1 MRLSRTLLVHIT
13 IEFWKLLL
21 VTTAVLLAV
30 IAFAVTVKP
39 LADGKLQPLEALKFM
54 GLASFPMLAYA
65 LPFAACFSATLVYH
79 RLASENEAQA
89 AASGGISHRSLLLPA
104 LVTGVVLAIGLS
116 ALHEVAIPRFLRSM
130 ERLVK
135 ADTAELLVRMV
146 RRGEA
151 VQLGGRWIYADW
163 AQRVAPPAG
172 STAVDQIVLKNAVLI
187 STDKDFRPITEGTAE
202 LVAVGF
208 YKMGEADAGGSRM
221 RVVLRAKNMVG
232 RERDRAIVR
241 QELVQLPTFDV
252 PSLLED
258 NPKFLTWSELRG
270 LRTKPE
276 AMNFIE
282 RRRAL
287 LALEIARADSLEG
300 IKGSLADRGVAEFVD
315 NEGRALTV
323 RGTGIVPDPE
333 GGYRIEAP
341 AGTSIETRRTPGAGA
356 AALRTVSPA
365 ARLIPTAPDELS
377 TGAVQFKLE
386 LSRPETFSGDG
397 SQERAGGSLTQLV
410 LAGLRSRTDMSAALS
425 AQSGAELLRTA
436 GAGSWGPGAASV
448 QSAAAD
454 LQKKTDDLAR
464 EVTSKQHER
473 LAQSACCLI
482 MVLTGAV
489 VALRFSQRQPLT
501 VYLWSFLP
509 ALVGLV
515 SISGGQQLAHTTGHL
530 GLVLLWGGLA
540 VLLVYTLSIFRVVA
554 RH

>member
-1 MRLSRTLLVHIT
+1 MRLPRTLLVHIT
-13 IEFWKLLL
+13 VEFGKLLL

-89 AASGGISHRSLLLPA
+89 AASGGVSHRALLLPA
-104 LVTGVVLAIGLS
+104 LASGIVLAAGLS

-208 YKMGEADAGGSRM
+208 YRMGEADASGSRM

-258 NPKFLTWSELRG
+258 NPKFLTWGELRE

-282 RRRAL
+282 RRRSL

-300 IKGSLADRGVAEFVD
+300 IKSSLTSRGVAEFTD
-315 NEGRALTV
+315 SEGRLLSV
-323 RGTGIVPDPE
+323 RGTGVVPDPE
-333 GGYRIEAP
+333 GGYRIVVP
-341 AGTSIETRRTPGAGA
+341 SGSSVETRRAASAGG
-356 AALRTVSPA
+356 AALRMVSA
-365 ARLIPTAPDELS
+365 SARLIPTAPDELS

-386 LSRPETFSGDG
+386 LTRPETYSGAGTD
-397 SQERAGGSLTQLV
+397 ERAGGTLSQLV
-410 LAGLRSRTDMSAALS
+410 LAGLRSRTDRGETLS
-425 AQSGAELLRTA
+425 SQSGAELLRTA
-436 GAGSWGPGAASV
+436 AKGSWGPGAGSV
-448 QSAAAD
+448 QAAATD
-454 LQKKTDDLAR
+454 LRKKSDELSR

-501 VYLWSFLP
+501 VYLWSFMP

-515 SISGGQQLAHTTGHL
+515 SISGGQQLAHTVGPW
-530 GLVLLWGGLA
+530 GLALLWGGLA
-540 VLLVYTLSIFRVVA
+540 VLLAYTLLNFRVVA

>member
-1 MRLSRTLLVHIT
+1 M
-13 IEFWKLLL
+13 

-30 IAFAVTVKP
+30 ICFAVTVKP

-54 GLASFPMLAYA
+54 GLAALPMLAYA

-79 RLASENEAQA
+79 RLAAENESQA
-89 AASGGISHRSLLLPA
+89 AAAGGVSHRTLLLPA
-104 LVTGVVLAIGLS
+104 LAMGVVLAVMLS
-116 ALHEVAIPRFLRSM
+116 TLHEVAIPRFLRSM
-130 ERLVK
+130 ERLIK

-146 RRGEA
+146 RKGEA

-163 AQRVAPPAG
+163 AQRVAPPPG

-187 STDKDFRPITEGTAE
+187 STDKDFRPVTEGTAE

-208 YKMGEADAGGSRM
+208 YKSDGDANGSRM

-258 NPKFLTWSELRG
+258 NPKFLTWGELRD
-270 LRTKPE
+270 LRQKPE

-282 RRRAL
+282 RRRSL
-287 LALEIARADSLEG
+287 LALEIARADALEG
-300 IKGSLADRGVAEFVD
+300 IKGTLQSRGVAEFVD
-315 NEGRALTV
+315 ADARRVAV
-323 RGTGIVPDPE
+323 SATGVEADGE
-333 GGYRIEAP
+333 GGYRFLTGGKHVEVRRD
-341 AGTSIETRRTPGAGA
+341 AGNGGN
-356 AALRTVSPA
+356 ALRVV
-365 ARLIPTAPDELS
+365 ARSAKLVPTTADEL
-377 TGAVQFKLE
+377 GGNPVQFKLE
-386 LSRPETFSGDG
+386 LTQSDTFSGSGED
-397 SQERAGGSLTQLV
+397 EKAGGSLAQLV
-410 LAGLRSRTDMSAALS
+410 LAGLSSKLDRGTALS
-425 AQSGAELLRTA
+425 ASTGAELLKTA
-436 GAGSWGPGAASV
+436 AQGSWGPGAAAVSK
-448 QSAAAD
+448 AAAD
-454 LQKKTDDLAR
+454 LKKRTDELLR
-464 EVTSKQHER
+464 EVTSKQQER
-473 LAQSACCLI
+473 LAQSVCCLI

-515 SISGGQQLAHTTGHL
+515 SISGGQQLAHTIGPW
-530 GLVLLWGGLA
+530 GLALLWGGLA
-540 VLLVYTLSIFRVVA
+540 ALLLYTLSIYRVVA